1 MPTIFDKYEIHFDG
15 NNVYCDYPVII
26 GVNGTNTTKL
36 IFDADAGIEHFVL
49 KTSAGGEL
57 SYAPV
62 NDIVTLTLSA
72 SYAGE
77 DYDCL
82 VMLGA
87 GNYHLQVS
95 IVETPYFHDEDT
107 EEQADD
113 NTEEI
118 VKLNA
123 AVKALDGRVTD
134 VEHKLHSP
142 EVTQIT
148 GNLPKMPDNKTLL
161 SKRFRPFRLLV
172 AFTDAIAAVYQI
184 DIVYRNSSTTY
195 QTTRLVF
202 TLAEGESR
210 FCLGIDPITGV
221 VNVISQEGVSDFNIE
236 HTVYITDIPS
246 VTDMVLEFTA
256 PGDAENVTA
265 TVTYSSVAYV

>member
-15 NNVYCDYPVII
+15 NNVYCNYPVVI
-26 GVNGTNTTKL
+26 GVNGNNSTKL

-62 NDIVTLTLSA
+62 NDIVTLNLSA

-82 VMLGA
+82 VMLEA
-87 GNYHLQVS
+87 GDYHLRVS
-95 IVETPYFHDEDT
+95 VVETPYFHDEHT

-123 AVKALDGRVTD
+123 AVRALGDRVTD
-134 VEHKLHSP
+134 VETELHSP
-142 EVTQIT
+142 EPIHIALD
-148 GNLPKMPDNKTLL
+148 LPKSPENKTLL
-161 SKRFRPFRLLV
+161 SKRFRPYRLLAV
-172 AFTDAIAAVYQI
+172 FKNAISGRYSL
-184 DIVYRNSSTTY
+184 DILYRSSTTPY
-195 QTTRLVF
+195 QSTQVVF
-202 TLAEGESR
+202 NLAEGQSR
-210 FCLGIDPITGV
+210 FCLGVDPITGV
-221 VNVISQEGVSDFNIE
+221 VNVISQEGVSDFDIG
-236 HTVYITDIPS
+236 HTVNITDIPS
-246 VTDMVLEFTA
+246 TTDMVLEFTA

>member
-1 MPTIFDKYEIHFDG
+1 MATIFDKYEIHFDG
-15 NNVYCDYPVII
+15 NNVYCDYPIII
-26 GVNGTNTTKL
+26 GVNGSNTTKL
-36 IFDADAGIEHFVL
+36 IFDAEAGLESFAL
-49 KTSAGGEL
+49 DLNNGG
-57 SYAPV
+57 SIIYTPI
-62 NDIVTLTLSA
+62 NDLVTLTLSPEF
-72 SYAGE
+72 AGQE
-77 DYDCL
+77 YDCL
-82 VMLGA
+82 AMLEA
-87 GNYHLQVS
+87 GNYHLKISV
-95 IVETPYFHDEDT
+95 VETPYFHDEHT

-123 AVKALDGRVTD
+123 TVRALGDRVTD
-134 VEHKLHSP
+134 VETELHSP
-142 EVTQIT
+142 EPIHIADA
-148 GNLPKMPDNKTLL
+148 LPKMPENKVLL

-172 AFTDAIAAVYQI
+172 AFTAAIAAVYQI

-221 VNVISQEGVSDFNIE
+221 VNVISQEGVSDFDIE

-246 VTDMVLEFTA
+246 VTNMVLEFTA
-256 PGDAENVTA
+256 PADAENVTA

>member
-62 NDIVTLTLSA
+62 NDIVTLNLSA

-82 VMLGA
+82 VMLEA
-87 GNYHLQVS
+87 GDYHLRVS
-95 IVETPYFHDEDT
+95 VVETE
-107 EEQADD
+107 
-113 NTEEI
+113 
-118 VKLNA
+118 
-123 AVKALDGRVTD
+123 
-134 VEHKLHSP
+134 LHSP
-142 EVTQIT
+142 EPIHIALD
-148 GNLPKMPDNKTLL
+148 LPKSPENKTLL
-161 SKRFRPFRLLV
+161 SKRFRPYRLLAV
-172 AFTDAIAAVYQI
+172 FKNAISGRYSL
-184 DIVYRNSSTTY
+184 DILYRSSTTPY
-195 QTTRLVF
+195 QSTQVVF
-202 TLAEGESR
+202 NLAEGQSR
-210 FCLGIDPITGV
+210 FCLGVDPITGV
-221 VNVISQEGVSDFNIE
+221 VNVISQEGVSDFDIG
-236 HTVYITDIPS
+236 HTINITDIPS
-246 VTDMVLEFTA
+246 TTDMVLEFTA